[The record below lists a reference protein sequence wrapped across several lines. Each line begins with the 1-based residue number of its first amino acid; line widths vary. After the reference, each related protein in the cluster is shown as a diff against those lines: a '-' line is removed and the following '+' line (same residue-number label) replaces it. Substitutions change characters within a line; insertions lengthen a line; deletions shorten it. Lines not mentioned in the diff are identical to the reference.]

1 MPALS
6 AGIGSVYAKID
17 ARVTQAGTL
26 RSEGKAGHGVK
37 TFFIIIVLVLLALS
51 GSSYAATCSFVSL
64 PGTLSFGNLDPGVGT
79 NVIRTTT
86 LTISCNGPDPIPFSI
101 TDDDGLYETGVNAG
115 RMRNTAVP
123 TEFLPYSIAYA
134 GSGSVLKKTD
144 LNIVI
149 TGTVLGMVYQ
159 DAYVGSYSDMI
170 TFTVSP

>member
-1 MPALS
+1 MPALY

-115 RMRNTAVP
+115 RMRNTAFP
-123 TEFLPYSIAYA
+123 TEFLPYSITYT
-134 GSGSVLKKTD
+134 GSGSVNKGAN
-144 LNIVI
+144 LNITI
-149 TGTVLGMVYQ
+149 NATVLGMVYQ

>member
-1 MPALS
+1 MRTMLMSPPAPMRARSSLRLPPKWALELYLIQRRLPMPALS
-6 AGIGSVYAKID
+6 AGIGSMYAKID
-17 ARVTQAGTL
+17 ARVTQAGML

-37 TFFIIIVLVLLALS
+37 IFPIIVLVLLALS
-51 GSSYAATCSFVSL
+51 GSSYAASCSFVSL

-79 NVIRTTT
+79 NVIRTST

-134 GSGSVLKKTD
+134 GSG
-144 LNIVI
+144 
-149 TGTVLGMVYQ
+149 
-159 DAYVGSYSDMI
+159 
-170 TFTVSP
+170 